1 MSLRDK
7 MASFSPEGD
16 GSAIEN
22 VPYRAQHPVDMRKS
36 ASGRR
41 SADRGGVIYILTN
54 PSFPDY
60 IKIGFAT
67 DMQQRLHQLNR
78 SECIPFAFQ
87 VYAIYEVDH
96 ALVDLDLHNLIDRLN
111 PNLRAIEDFNGK
123 RRVREFY
130 AMSPEDAYSLLENIA
145 KIHGRTNKLRRIAN
159 MTNTWQMSDGDV
171 VPGVSTTRGSA
182 SSGRAQKHEKQG
194 KVSQTGRA
202 KAFSFSMVGIP
213 VGAAVEFCCEGDEHS
228 GLICR
233 VVDDKHVWHDNQ
245 TWSLSSLAK
254 MLIGAPT
261 AVQGPAYFKYN
272 GEWLNDMRKRL
283 GV

>member
-22 VPYRAQHPVDMRKS
+22 VPYRAQQPIEKPSRKEGKHQGCS
-36 ASGRR
+36 V
-41 SADRGGVIYILTN
+41 GVIYILTN

-60 IKIGFAT
+60 VKIGYA
-67 DMQQRLHQLNR
+67 DDIQQRLRQLNR
-78 SECIPFAFQ
+78 SECVPYAFQ
-87 VYAIYEVDH
+87 VYAIYEVNH
-96 ALVDLDLHNLIDRLN
+96 RLADLNLHDIIDRLN
-111 PNLRAIEDFNGK
+111 PNLRAIENFNGK
-123 RRVREFY
+123 RRAREFY
-130 AMSPEDAYSLLENIA
+130 AMSPEDAYSLLEAIA
-145 KIHGRTNKLRRIAN
+145 MMHGRTNKLKRIAN
-159 MTNTWQMSDGDV
+159 MTNTWQMSDGAV
-171 VPGVSTTRGSA
+171 VPGVSTTRGSSAPAEA
-182 SSGRAQKHEKQG
+182 SKPEKSGKLTP
-194 KVSQTGRA
+194 TGRA
-202 KAFSFSMVGIP
+202 KPFTFSMVNIP
-213 VGAAVEFCCEGDEHS
+213 VGAAVEYCREGDERS

-261 AVQGPAYFKYN
+261 AVQGTAYFKYN
-272 GEWLNDMRKRL
+272 GEWLNDIRKRL